1 MKTPFL
7 HEPTESG
14 DKALCGICRR
24 QFSRYTCP
32 SCNAPYCSLTCFR
45 SEAHSHCSET
55 FYRKEIET
63 GIKTESSKTVEE
75 RVKMLQLLKRIEGQ
89 SAEEDEMVLW
99 GSDEDEDE
107 DEDDLAQR
115 LGGVDISSASAND
128 MFGMLTKQERDK
140 FFMALRDPSSE
151 LAQRLLASAELHKIQ
166 QEPWWEAPSVS
177 DESSLPLHVRY
188 GHKPD
193 LMEVPANLI
202 KQHPG
207 SPSLLYNICAVLLAY
222 SYTTRHMSM
231 SPLSSTTNDAMDKD
245 EARRVLSQTVP
256 FITHPKSKVLHGSL
270 RDVVITFWSRFDPG
284 GINAEIMLVLME
296 DVEKLVRPRRVTI
309 AEHSLRRGERVPTLT
324 ADHPTATTIMAVSD
338 VASLFKLP
346 TESSTVS
353 QRSHVV
359 MKLTFYA
366 AHLLSTPSFVLHALA
381 DEVYLLSESMESE
394 VEKINRRPAE
404 AIARPGGGS
413 SPDQKTSRKGI
424 AEIS

>member
-1 MKTPFL
+1 L
-7 HEPTESG
+7 S
-14 DKALCGICRR
+14 CRR

-32 SCNAPYCSLTCFR
+32 SCNVPYCSLTCFR
-45 SEAHSHCSET
+45 SEAHSQCSET
-55 FYRKEIET
+55 FYRKEVET
-63 GIKTESSKTVEE
+63 GIKTESSKTAEE
-75 RVKMLQLLKRIEGQ
+75 RVKILELLKRIEEQ
-89 SAEEDEMVLW
+89 SIEEDEMVLR
-99 GSDEDEDE
+99 GSDEDEDEDE

-128 MFGMLTKQERDK
+128 MLGMLTKQERDK

-193 LMEVPANLI
+193 LMEVPDNLI
-202 KQHPG
+202 KQYPG
-207 SPSLLYNICAVLLAY
+207 GPSLLYNICAVLLAY

-270 RDVVITFWSRFDPG
+270 RDAAIMFWSRFDPG
-284 GINAEIMLVLME
+284 GINTKIMLVLME
-296 DVEKLVRPRRVTI
+296 DVEKLVRPRRVTKGR
-309 AEHSLRRGERVPTLT
+309 EG
-324 ADHPTATTIMAVSD
+324 ADSDGRSPQCDNKLSTIMAISD

-346 TESSTVS
+346 TESSAVS

-381 DEVYLLSESMESE
+381 DDVYLLSESMESE
-394 VEKINRRPAE
+394 VEKIDRCPAE
-404 AIARPGGGS
+404 AITRPEGGS
-413 SPDQKTSRKGI
+413 SPDQKTPRKGI